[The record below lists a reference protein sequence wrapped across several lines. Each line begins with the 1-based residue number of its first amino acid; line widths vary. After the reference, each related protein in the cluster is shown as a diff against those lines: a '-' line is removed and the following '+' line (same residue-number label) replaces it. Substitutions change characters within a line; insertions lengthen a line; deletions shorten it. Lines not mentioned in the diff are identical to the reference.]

1 MSFKLSLASAA
12 LFGAVGACFGMIT
25 STQADLLN
33 LTLDG
38 VKFTD
43 GGAASGTFMF
53 NTTTNALSNISITTT
68 PGSVMPGPGNS
79 GNKSY
84 FIRDLV
90 FGSHRGSREIC
101 DDF

>member
-12 LFGAVGACFGMIT
+12 LFSAVGACFGMIT

-43 GGAASGTFMF
+43 GGAASQ
-53 NTTTNALSNISITTT
+53 LSLSRSVSTGQLLRH
-68 PGSVMPGPGNS
+68 PGLIPLRLRLTRA
-79 GNKSY
+79 Y
-84 FIRDLV
+84 LV
-90 FGSHRGSREIC
+90 LSR
-101 DDF
+101 